1 MIYFIMFLLGGILGI
16 ALWFYLSGFYYAF
29 AAKRFMRL
37 TLNYF
42 HKTVLHFNRTL
53 PLFNKKSAVIFNYFF
68 SIGVGYILQIAFQD
82 SIFTVWIG
90 LTLIIL
96 WTISYLDWHYHL
108 ISTTPCL
115 WLLTL
120 GLFGADNNF
129 SLLTLSESIKSAAS
143 FLLFSTQSIGLQ
155 NVITEKKPLDRE
167 RLLASNGI
175 RKFYSFRNLTAL
187 FIISLSAW
195 NMFSLIHKRK
205 KNFIPFA
212 PLYELIS
219 CHHLFHQILRILKSL

>member
-1 MIYFIMFLLGGILGI
+1 MRYF
-16 ALWFYLSGFYYAF
+16 LS
-29 AAKRFMRL
+29 
-37 TLNYF
+37 
-42 HKTVLHFNRTL
+42 V
-53 PLFNKKSAVIFNYFF
+53 
-68 SIGVGYILQIAFQD
+68 GVGFIFLQIAFKD

-96 WTISYLDWHYHL
+96 WTISYLDWHYQL

-155 NVITEKKPLDRE
+155 NVITEKKPLDGE
-167 RLLASNGI
+167 
-175 RKFYSFRNLTAL
+175 
-187 FIISLSAW
+187 IIG
-195 NMFSLIHKRK
+195 
-205 KNFIPFA
+205 
-212 PLYELIS
+212 
-219 CHHLFHQILRILKSL
+219 